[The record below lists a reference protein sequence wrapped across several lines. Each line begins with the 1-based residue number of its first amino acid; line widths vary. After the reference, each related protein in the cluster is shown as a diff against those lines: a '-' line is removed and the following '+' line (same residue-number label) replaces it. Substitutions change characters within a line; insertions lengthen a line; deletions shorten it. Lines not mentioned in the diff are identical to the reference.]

1 MIPHTLHL
9 ALCLCLLGLSSAFT
23 AHSAERD
30 SLPRILILGASNS
43 MRLTPKVREYLKGE
57 ALVFRA
63 EKDGESENCQGTTY
77 GIANI
82 DRWLADHGG
91 SFDLISFN
99 FGMHDLKRVDPSTR
113 ENSLNPDDPRQAE
126 PPVYEKQLR
135 EIVAK
140 LKATGA
146 KLSFATTMPCPE
158 NASGPYRTPED
169 VVRYN
174 AIAIRIME
182 ENDIPINDLYA
193 FVKPRMEE
201 LLRPAN
207 VHLHDEGQKVVGCH
221 IAESMRKLLKQ

>member
-1 MIPHTLHL
+1 MKTRITNIVIWFLV
-9 ALCLCLLGLSSAFT
+9 SAFA
-23 AHSAERD
+23 AHSAELD
-30 SLPRILILGASNS
+30 DLPRVLILGASNS
-43 MRLTPKVREYLKGE
+43 IRLTVQIRQNLEGE
-57 ALVFRA
+57 AHVFRA
-63 EKDGESENCQGTTY
+63 ERDGEPENCQGTTK
-77 GIANI
+77 GIENI

-91 SFDLISFN
+91 HFDLISFN
-99 FGMHDLKRVDPSTR
+99 FGMHDLKRVDPVTR
-113 ENSLNPDDPRQAE
+113 ENSLNPDHPRQAE
-126 PPVYEKQLR
+126 PPLYEKQLR

-158 NASGPYRTPED
+158 NASGPYRVSED

-207 VHLHDEGQKVVGCH
+207 VHLHEKGQEIVGRH
-221 IAESMRKLLKQ
+221 IADNIRIHFRE